1 MPPQIGDFISRQ
13 VYNGRLQSYSRHP
26 ISSGTTVCRFVD
38 IRGSDQQHGG
48 TSRIVSVATVA
59 SKAEGANR
67 IIRIAKR
74 SRPSRSL
81 RNTSKRKN
89 APLTRSLHRT
99 TRSGT
104 RLNGHSKKKDSTG
117 TTSALMLMRSRV
129 RSFNVLTI
137 RDCSHFQHA

>member
-59 SKAEGANR
+59 LKAGANR

-74 SRPSRSL
+74 SMPSRSS

-89 APLTRSLHRT
+89 AHLTRSLHRT

-137 RDCSHFQHA
+137 RDCSHSQHA